1 MRIAIVGTGYVGLV
15 SGAGFAEFGVEVCCV
30 DKDIQKIENLNK
42 GILPIYEPGL
52 ESLVLKNAKSGRLI
66 FTTDLKKALHKAD
79 AVFIAVGTPTRQE
92 DGHAD
97 LTYVFKAAEEII
109 QNLTHSSVIVTKSTV
124 PIGTGRKILELIH
137 KKHPGFSIEVA
148 SNPEFL
154 REGSAIE
161 DFMRPDRV
169 VVGTE
174 FDHARQVLQSL
185 YRPFYLRE
193 TPIVFT
199 SLETAELIKYA
210 ANGFLATKIA
220 FINEISNLC
229 EACNAD
235 VQTVATAIGLD
246 NRIGSKF
253 LHAGPGYGGSCF
265 PKDTL
270 ALAKA
275 AQEYLAP
282 LSIIEAVIQ
291 SNNKRKKEMA
301 QKIISSCD
309 GTVKGKTL
317 GVLGLTFKP
326 NTDDMRDSPALTI
339 LPILHENGAKI
350 QAYDPI
356 GMQEAKKH
364 LPFVSYVSDAYS
376 VMKEAD
382 ALIILTEWNEFR
394 SLDLNKAASLLKQ
407 PLMIDLR
414 NIYPLNEIRKT
425 TFSYYSIGRPP
436 IQQKPHLI
444 QKKNPC

>member
-1 MRIAIVGTGYVGLV
+1 MRIVIVGTGYVGLV

-30 DKDIQKIENLNK
+30 DNNIQKIENLNK

-52 ESLVLKNAKSGRLI
+52 ESLVLKNSKAGRLT
-66 FTTDLKKALHKAD
+66 FSTDLKNALYKAD
-79 AVFIAVGTPTRQE
+79 VVFIAVGTPTRQE

-97 LTYVFKAAEEII
+97 LTYVFQAAEEII
-109 QNLTHSSVIVTKSTV
+109 QNLTQPSVIVTKSTV
-124 PIGTGRKILELIH
+124 PIGTGRKILSLV
-137 KKHPGFSIEVA
+137 KKKQPNLSIEVA

-174 FDHARQVLQSL
+174 FDHARQVLQDL

-220 FINEISNLC
+220 FINEIANLC
-229 EACNAD
+229 TACNAD

-246 NRIGSKF
+246 KRIGSKF
-253 LHAGPGYGGSCF
+253 LHVSPGYGGSCF

-270 ALAKA
+270 ALAKT
-275 AQEYLAP
+275 AQDYNSP

-291 SNNKRKKEMA
+291 SNDKRKKEMA
-301 QKIISSCD
+301 HKIISFCEGD
-309 GTVKGKTL
+309 VKGKTL

-339 LPILHENGAKI
+339 LPVLHEKGAKI

-356 GMQEAKKH
+356 GMQEAKKY
-364 LPFVSYVSDAYS
+364 LPFLFLADNAYNA
-376 VMKEAD
+376 MEGAD

-394 SLDLNKAASLLKQ
+394 SLDLKKAASLLKN
-407 PLMIDLR
+407 PLMVDLR
-414 NIYPLNEIRKT
+414 NIYPLNEIKKT
-425 TFSYYSIGRPP
+425 DFSYYSLGRPA
-436 IQQKPHLI
+436 I
-444 QKKNPC
+444 KKNPKLIEEKNA